1 MHLPSLLATEPKA
14 TRFSS
19 DAWMAKEQ
27 AIPEEGERKGLHG
40 KQGYFQRSSSSS
52 SRIGFCSFIVGKYF
66 EQWQNSTY
74 CR

>member
-27 AIPEEGERKGLHG
+27 AIPEEGERKAFMEN
-40 KQGYFQRSSSSS
+40 KAT
-52 SRIGFCSFIVGKYF
+52 SRGVVVVVVVVG
-66 EQWQNSTY
+66 
-74 CR
+74 

>member
-1 MHLPSLLATEPKA
+1 
-14 TRFSS
+14 
-19 DAWMAKEQ
+19 MAKEQ